1 MICRAGRPTFA
12 DEQENIHPCR
22 RHTHFINMLDTAI
35 IGGASAGLA
44 AALTLG
50 RSARRTI
57 VFDTGAPR
65 NLPAAHA
72 QNFFTRD
79 GTPPLEIL
87 AIGREQLRIYP
98 SVEIMQDKV
107 TAAVKKDGHFQL
119 STASGKQ
126 ITARSI
132 ILATGVKDVLPD
144 IEGVKNLWGNKII
157 HCPYCHG
164 WENKDKP
171 VAIVANGEDAF
182 HYAMMV
188 HNLNKELVIL
198 TNGKST
204 IPEKLPITVIEKV
217 IQRMEEDGEGLKI
230 TFADGSTLH
239 KAAVYMRGKV
249 VFQNELAQQLG
260 CELTEAGSVKVDAS
274 YQSTIPYVFAAGDLS
289 HPGLHQVS
297 VAATGGHIAAAVCN
311 GMLCKE
317 DFEKL
322 I

>member
-1 MICRAGRPTFA
+1 
-12 DEQENIHPCR
+12 
-22 RHTHFINMLDTAI
+22 MLDTAI

-50 RSARRTI
+50 RCTRRTI

-98 SVEIMQDKV
+98 SVEIVQDKV
-107 TAAVKKDGHFQL
+107 ITAEKKEGHFL
-119 STASGKQ
+119 LGTASGQ
-126 ITARSI
+126 QFTTRSI

-144 IEGVKNLWGNKII
+144 IEGVQKLWGNKII

-164 WENKDKP
+164 WENKDTP
-171 VAIVANGEDAF
+171 VAIVVNGEDAF
-182 HYAMMV
+182 HITMMV
-188 HNLNKELVIL
+188 HNLNKDLVVL

-204 IPEKLPITVIEKV
+204 IPEKLPVTVIEKV

-239 KAAVYMRGKV
+239 KAAAYMRGKV
-249 VFQNELAQQLG
+249 MFHNELAQQLG
-260 CELTEAGSVKVDAS
+260 CELTEAGSVKVDAT
-274 YQSTIPYVFAAGDLS
+274 YQTTVPYVFAAGDLS

-297 VAATGGHIAAAVCN
+297 VASTGGHIAAAVCN

-322 I
+322 L